1 MSKPAPRP
9 KKVDPAYLERA
20 ALHYLERYA
29 SSSTNLRRVL
39 MRKVQKRSFGSE
51 DGAPPDAMAWIDALV
66 EKLIRLRLLD
76 DAAYAEGR
84 TRRLYAEGKS
94 LGRIRQTLAA
104 KGIKA
109 EAAEAA
115 LDNLREESVA
125 PVSDL
130 PAAIAYARRRKLG
143 PYRTAMVEDDE
154 TRRAL
159 RQKDM
164 AALARRGFASD
175 VVRRI
180 INAASIADVE
190 SLSDD

>member
-1 MSKPAPRP
+1 MAAPRP

-20 ALHYLERYA
+20 ALYYLERYA
-29 SSSTNLRRVL
+29 SSSANLRRVL

-51 DGAPPDAMAWIDALV
+51 DGAPPEAAAWIDAVV
-66 EKLIRLRLLD
+66 EKLTRLKLLD

-94 LGRIRQTLAA
+94 LGRIKQTLAA
-104 KGIKA
+104 KGIRS

-115 LDNLREESVA
+115 LDNLREESA
-125 PVSDL
+125 EPVSDL
-130 PAAIAYARRRKLG
+130 PAAIAYARRRRLG
-143 PYRTAMVEDDE
+143 PFRADPE
-154 TRRAL
+154 TRREM

>member
-1 MSKPAPRP
+1 MAAPRP

-20 ALHYLERYA
+20 ALYYLERYA

-51 DGAPPDAMAWIDALV
+51 DGAPPEAAAWIDAVV
-66 EKLIRLRLLD
+66 EKLTRLKLLD

-94 LGRIRQTLAA
+94 LGRIKQTLAA
-104 KGIKA
+104 KGIRS
-109 EAAEAA
+109 EAAAAA
-115 LDNLREESVA
+115 LDNLREESTE

-130 PAAIAYARRRKLG
+130 PAAIAYARRRRLG
-143 PYRTAMVEDDE
+143 PFRADPE
-154 TRRAL
+154 TRREM

-180 INAASIADVE
+180 INAASIEDVE

>member
-1 MSKPAPRP
+1 MSRMAAPRP

-20 ALHYLERYA
+20 ALYYLERYA
-29 SSSTNLRRVL
+29 SSSANLRRVL

-51 DGAPPDAMAWIDALV
+51 DGAPPEAAAWIDALI
-66 EKLIRLRLLD
+66 EKLTRLKLLD

-94 LGRIRQTLAA
+94 LGRIKQTLAA
-104 KGIKA
+104 KGIRS

-115 LDNLREESVA
+115 LDNLREESA
-125 PVSDL
+125 EPVSDL
-130 PAAIAYARRRKLG
+130 PAAIAYARRRRLG
-143 PYRTAMVEDDE
+143 PFRTDAE
-154 TRRAL
+154 TRREM

>member
-1 MSKPAPRP
+1 MSRMAAPRP

-20 ALHYLERYA
+20 ALYYLERYA
-29 SSSTNLRRVL
+29 SSSANLRRVL

-51 DGAPPDAMAWIDALV
+51 DGAPPEAAAWIDALI
-66 EKLIRLRLLD
+66 EKLTRLKLLD
-76 DAAYAEGR
+76 DTAYAEGR

-94 LGRIRQTLAA
+94 LGRIKQTLAA
-104 KGIKA
+104 KGIRS

-115 LDNLREESVA
+115 LDNLREESA
-125 PVSDL
+125 EPVSDL

-143 PYRTAMVEDDE
+143 PYRADAE
-154 TRRAL
+154 TRRET